1 MIAMLPRDQ
10 QRAWQRRLLV
20 GGRRLV
26 LAVAVLI
33 LAGLTIGCQPRPS
46 YDELIQDGL
55 NEYMTGRQFEAIA
68 MFEKAA
74 AFDRERPEPSYY
86 LGRCYMAL
94 AIEQYKRED
103 VAAGMRYC
111 DRAVFFF
118 DKAIGA
124 FPGFT
129 RAIQGKADALKLK
142 GQNDAAMEVARWA
155 AKVSGPQAKKLI
167 LKGHLFARNGD
178 MDAAQLAFQQA
189 TSVEPDNAA
198 AHAELGFFYLR
209 CNNEAEAIRSL
220 RRAYGLNPESP
231 GVERALRQLDA
242 LPRPAAAE
250 PY

>member
-1 MIAMLPRDQ
+1 MLSRNQ
-10 QRAWQRRLLV
+10 QRAWRRLLV
-20 GGRRLV
+20 EGRGPI
-26 LAVAVLI
+26 LAVAVCI
-33 LAGLTIGCQPRPS
+33 FTGLTIGCQPQPS
-46 YDELIQDGL
+46 YDELIQEGL
-55 NEYMTGRQFEAIA
+55 NEHIAGRQFDAIA

-103 VAAGMRYC
+103 VAGGMRYC
-111 DRAVFFF
+111 DRAIYYF
-118 DKAIGA
+118 DKAVGA

-129 RAIQGKADALKLK
+129 RAVQGKADALKLK

-155 AKVSGPQAKKLI
+155 AKISGPQAKKLI
-167 LKGHLFARNGD
+167 LKGHLLARNGD
-178 MDAAQLAFQQA
+178 WDGAQLAFQQA

-220 RRAYGLNPESP
+220 RRAYALNPEAP
-231 GVERALRQLDA
+231 EVEKSLRQLDA
-242 LPRPAAAE
+242 LPRPAGAE
-250 PY
+250 RY